1 MAYDC
6 GWAALNLEMPERVPR
21 TEYSAAEYHWP
32 LVERVTGIRIGKDST
47 PEERFRATAAFR
59 RAWTYDFNWNVLI
72 NTQVYGG
79 LYTRMGHA
87 VYDGEGRDFD
97 DRISCPF
104 EDVEEVLNFDPFEAF
119 GEVDEAEATRRFEEH
134 YRASKAAFPDEV
146 NMTGVYTTL
155 MSGLIAV
162 FGWDMLLLA
171 CGEDSRAF
179 GKMTD
184 RYAQWMQQYMNALAE
199 ADVPCVMIHD
209 DIVWTQGAFL
219 RPEWYRKYI
228 FPNYKRYFAP
238 IIESGKKLV
247 YTSDGNYTEF
257 LGDLV
262 DTGVHGFVLEP
273 MTDMKEIAER
283 YGKTHAFIGNA
294 DTRILLSGTPEDIRA
309 EVKRCMDIGKGCPGF
324 FMAVG
329 NHIPANTP
337 VENCLIY
344 EEAYRSMCRR

>member
-87 VYDGEGRDFD
+87 AYDGEGRDFD

-119 GEVDEAEATRRFEEH
+119 GKVDGAEATRRFEEH

-199 ADVPCVMIHD
+199 ADVAAGMVQKIYIPQLQAVLRAHHREREEAGVYLRRELYGVSGRSGGHGGTRVRAGAHD
-209 DIVWTQGAFL
+209 GYEGDRGEVWKDPRLYWERRHEDTA
-219 RPEWYRKYI
+219 EWY
-228 FPNYKRYFAP
+228 A
-238 IIESGKKLV
+238 G
-247 YTSDGNYTEF
+247 GH
-257 LGDLV
+257 
-262 DTGVHGFVLEP
+262 TGGGEAVHGHRKGMPGVFHGRGQSYP
-273 MTDMKEIAER
+273 RQYAG
-283 YGKTHAFIGNA
+283 GKLF
-294 DTRILLSGTPEDIRA
+294 DI
-309 EVKRCMDIGKGCPGF
+309 
-324 FMAVG
+324 
-329 NHIPANTP
+329 
-337 VENCLIY
+337 
-344 EEAYRSMCRR
+344 